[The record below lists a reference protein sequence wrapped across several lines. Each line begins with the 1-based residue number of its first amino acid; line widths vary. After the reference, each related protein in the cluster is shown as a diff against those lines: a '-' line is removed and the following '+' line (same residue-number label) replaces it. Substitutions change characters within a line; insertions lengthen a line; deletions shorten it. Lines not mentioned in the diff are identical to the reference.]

1 MSIKSKILSEIEKK
15 PRKAKELKAKL
26 GNDKKVTKALDELV
40 KDGRL
45 ICHEGLY
52 LFKAKKAESSLL
64 CTIVKLGKGF
74 GFAQPQDGSA
84 DVFVPGK
91 FLKGAMPG
99 DTVLV
104 KIFKTPRVEGSVE
117 GEVIAVVTEC
127 NEFVGTI
134 DGYEDRLYLIPDK
147 APQTPISIK
156 RSADGGAKKGERA
169 AVVILE
175 RAENHN
181 AHRAGVAKRFGSS
194 LSAKQCAKSIL
205 YSYDI
210 EKSFPNKVKSD
221 AKAYENAAVSKS
233 DIQGRKDFTGKCI
246 FTIDSASTKD
256 IDDAIH
262 IEKTES
268 GYILG
273 VHIADVSHYVKMGS
287 ALDAEAMKRGTSVY
301 YADSVVPM
309 LPRQLSNGICSLNEG
324 VQRLAFSCIMQLDTK
339 GNVKDYSFVKSV
351 IQSRLKGVYEEI
363 NTIFD
368 DSEAKEITE
377 KYSEVSKS
385 LKLMYELYTQL
396 SAKRKARGSM
406 DIESGECKLVLN
418 EEGICI
424 DVEKRQR
431 GVSECMIEEFM
442 LLANNCAANLG
453 RRFNA
458 PFVYRVHEAPEA
470 NKIEKLLKLLN
481 LSGIQFKFEN
491 GAPSVLEL
499 SSLLEKTRGTPLEKP
514 IHQGILRSMSKAK
527 YEVTPKGHF
536 GLALEDYAH
545 FTSPIRRY
553 PDLAIHRILSDMVKG
568 TEEKELSKKYL
579 NFAAEASVI
588 SSQREVS
595 AMTAERDIEDCYK
608 AEYMSAHVGEELDAV
623 VSSVT
628 PHGIYAELPNTVEGM
643 ISINALIKGSANV
656 VDGVSV
662 SDTLTGKTWRL
673 GDSIKVIVAAA
684 DICKGQIDFIL
695 AEG

>member
-1 MSIKSKILSEIEKK
+1 MSIKSKILCEIEKK
-15 PRKAKELKAKL
+15 PRKAKELKAKI
-26 GNDKKVTKALDELV
+26 GNDKKVAKALNELV
-40 KDGRL
+40 NDGKL
-45 ICHEGLY
+45 ICNEGVY
-52 LFKAKKAESSLL
+52 LFKANKTEASLL

-74 GFAQPQDGSA
+74 GFAQPQDGSP

-99 DTVLV
+99 DTVLI

-117 GEVIAVVTEC
+117 GEVIVVVTEC
-127 NEFVGTI
+127 NDFVGTI
-134 DGYEDRLYLIPDK
+134 DGFEDRLYLIPDK

-169 AVVILE
+169 AIVILE

-210 EKSFPNKVKSD
+210 EKAFPNKVKAD
-221 AKAYENAAVSKS
+221 AKQFENVAVDKA
-233 DIQGRKDFTGKCI
+233 DTQGRKNLTDKCI

-262 IEKTES
+262 IEKHEG
-268 GYILG
+268 GYVLG
-273 VHIADVSHYVKMGS
+273 VHIADVSHYVKAGS
-287 ALDAEAMKRGTSVY
+287 ALDAEALKRGTSVY
-301 YADSVVPM
+301 FADSVVPM

-324 VQRLAFSCIMQLDTK
+324 VERLAFSCIMQLDFA

-351 IQSRLKGVYEEI
+351 IKSRLKGVYEEI
-363 NTIFD
+363 NAIF
-368 DSEAKEITE
+368 SKSANKEIVD
-377 KYSEVSKS
+377 KYSETSES
-385 LKLMYELYTQL
+385 LQLFYELYTHL

-406 DIESGECKLVLN
+406 DIESGEFKLILN
-418 EEGICI
+418 EEGICVDI
-424 DVEKRQR
+424 EKRQR
-431 GVSECMIEEFM
+431 GVAECMIEEFM

-453 RRFNA
+453 RRYNA

-481 LSGIQFKFEN
+481 SSAVQFKFEN
-491 GAPSVLEL
+491 VTPSVLEL
-499 SSLLEKTRGTPLEKP
+499 SSLLEKTRGTTLEKP

-527 YEVTPKGHF
+527 YEIVPKGHF

-553 PDLAIHRILSDMVKG
+553 PDLAIHRILSDMIKG
-568 TEEKELSKKYL
+568 VDEKELLKKYL
-579 NFAAEASVI
+579 NFAGEASVQ

-608 AEYMSAHVGEELDAV
+608 AEYMAAHIGEDLEAI

-643 ISINALIKGSANV
+643 ISINALVKGTANV
-656 VDGVSV
+656 IDGVSV
-662 SDTLTGKTWRL
+662 EDTLSGNTWRL
-673 GDSIKVIVAAA
+673 GDKIKVTVAAA
-684 DICKGQIDFIL
+684 DICKGQIDFVL
-695 AEG
+695 A